1 MEYYYLELA
10 NNKIYNRYIT
20 WERVKAFLLL
30 GGVGFYFVFTLYT
43 HGDSLLSP
51 AGGILLFLFVLFA
64 ITLFWKAEYLHFPD
78 NVTSYYYCEST
89 AKKGDRI
96 EIKSNGR
103 NFTVKVLA
111 DIEKPANLLLYG
123 YDGIYKYAVP
133 REKGIKQ

>member
-10 NNKIYNRYIT
+10 NNKTYNRYIT
-20 WERVKAFLLL
+20 WEKAKAFLLL
-30 GGVGFYFVFTLYT
+30 VGVGFYFVFTLYT
-43 HGDSLLSP
+43 HGDLLSP

-64 ITLFWKAEYLHFPD
+64 ITLFWKEEYLRFPD
-78 NVTSYYYCEST
+78 NVTSYYYYENT
-89 AKKGDRI
+89 VKKGDRI
-96 EIKSNGR
+96 EVKSNGR
-103 NFTVKVLA
+103 NFTVKVLT

>member
-10 NNKIYNRYIT
+10 NNKIYNRYII
-20 WERVKAFLLL
+20 WEQVKDFLLL
-30 GGVGFYFVFTLYT
+30 GGVGGYFGFTLHT
-43 HGDSLLSP
+43 HGDSVFSP

-64 ITLFWKAEYLHFPD
+64 ITLFWKKEYLRFPD
-78 NVTSYYYCEST
+78 NVTSYYYEST

-96 EIKSNGR
+96 EIKTNGR

-111 DIEKPANLLLYG
+111 DIEKPANLLIYG

>member
-10 NNKIYNRYIT
+10 NNKIYNQYII
-20 WERVKAFLLL
+20 WEKVKAFLLL

-78 NVTSYYYCEST
+78 NVTSYYYYETT
-89 AKKGDRI
+89 AKKGDKI
-96 EIKSNGR
+96 PIKQNGR
-103 NFTVKVLA
+103 NFESTLLS
-111 DIEKPANLLLYG
+111 DIKKHTNLLIYG
-123 YDGIYKYAVP
+123 YDGAYLYAVP
-133 REKGIKQ
+133 RERKEQ

>member
-10 NNKIYNRYIT
+10 NNKTYNRYIT
-20 WERVKAFLLL
+20 WEKAKAFLLL

-43 HGDSLLSP
+43 HGDLLSP

-64 ITLFWKAEYLHFPD
+64 ITLFWKKEYLRFPD
-78 NVTSYYYCEST
+78 NVTSYYYYENT
-89 AKKGDRI
+89 VKKGDRI
-96 EIKSNGR
+96 EVKSNGR
-103 NFTVKVLA
+103 NFTVKVLT

-123 YDGIYKYAVP
+123 YDGIYKYAVQ

>member
-20 WERVKAFLLL
+20 WKKVKAFLLL

-43 HGDSLLSP
+43 HGDSLFSP
-51 AGGILLFLFVLFA
+51 AGGILLLLLVLFA
-64 ITLFWKAEYLHFPD
+64 ITLFWKEEYLRFPD
-78 NVTSYYYCEST
+78 NVTSYYYYENT
-89 AKKGDRI
+89 VKKGDRI
-96 EIKSNGR
+96 EVKSNGR
-103 NFTVKVLA
+103 NFTVKVLTN
-111 DIEKPANLLLYG
+111 IEKPANLLLYG

>member
-1 MEYYYLELA
+1 MG
-10 NNKIYNRYIT
+10 K
-20 WERVKAFLLL
+20 VKAFLLL

-78 NVTSYYYCEST
+78 NVTSYFYYET
-89 AKKGDRI
+89 TIKKGDRI

-111 DIEKPANLLLYG
+111 DIEKPANLLIYG

>member
-1 MEYYYLELA
+1 MGKSQSFSSARGSGFLFCVYF
-10 NNKIYNRYIT
+10 IYT
-20 WERVKAFLLL
+20 WRLL
-30 GGVGFYFVFTLYT
+30 
-43 HGDSLLSP
+43 

-78 NVTSYYYCEST
+78 NVTSYFYYET
-89 AKKGDRI
+89 TIKKGDRI

-111 DIEKPANLLLYG
+111 DIEKPANLLIYG

>member
-1 MEYYYLELA
+1 MDYFFLELA
-10 NNKIYNRYIT
+10 NNKTYNRYIT
-20 WERVKAFLLL
+20 WKKGKDFLLL
-30 GGVGFYFVFTLYT
+30 WGVGGYFGFTLHT
-43 HGDSLLSP
+43 HGDSVFSP

-64 ITLFWKAEYLHFPD
+64 ITLFWKKEYLRFPD
-78 NVTSYYYCEST
+78 NVTSYYYEST

-96 EIKSNGR
+96 EIKTNGR

-111 DIEKPANLLLYG
+111 DIEKPANLLIYG